1 MKKQLLETLSLN
13 KKLLSLGLQIHTFG
27 NASIRHKNFC
37 IIKPS
42 GANLKKLKPSDLSVV
57 NIKNKKII
65 SGKKPSVDLDTHLEI
80 YKNFK
85 NINSIVHTHS
95 VYATSWAQAKKP
107 IPCYGTT
114 HADYYSREI
123 PITKSINQSQVKKN
137 YEYQTG
143 KLVVSKIKE
152 LKINPLYIP
161 GILVSGHGPFAW
173 GSNSK
178 DALSNAQ
185 TIEYIAELAFNTKRI
200 NQNVKSIPKFL
211 QDKHYKRKIGPN
223 SYYGQ
228 NNNKRK

>member
-1 MKKQLLETLSLN
+1 M
-13 KKLLSLGLQIHTFG
+13 
-27 NASIRHKNFC
+27 
-37 IIKPS
+37 
-42 GANLKKLKPSDLSVV
+42 
-57 NIKNKKII
+57 
-65 SGKKPSVDLDTHLEI
+65 
-80 YKNFK
+80 
-85 NINSIVHTHS
+85 
-95 VYATSWAQAKKP
+95 
-107 IPCYGTT
+107 
-114 HADYYSREI
+114 
-123 PITKSINQSQVKKN
+123 
-137 YEYQTG
+137 
-143 KLVVSKIKE
+143 VVSKIKE